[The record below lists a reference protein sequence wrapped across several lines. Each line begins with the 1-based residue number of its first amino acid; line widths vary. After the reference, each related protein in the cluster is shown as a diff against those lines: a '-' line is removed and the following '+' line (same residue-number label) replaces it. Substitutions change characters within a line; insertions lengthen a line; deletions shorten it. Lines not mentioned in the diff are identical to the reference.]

1 MQTWLQV
8 GARVSLVSSKQ
19 NYPNQGTG
27 NYSDVVQYG
36 RTLSSVF
43 PIYARNDS
51 GQIINDASGN
61 PIYDFGKST
70 PNRLVNVNRPVFQPS
85 NVVATLALDN
95 WTYDRLLTDLNTYGQ
110 VNFTK
115 NLYFRSTFGINRS
128 LINQSDFQNK
138 NFGDASSV
146 GGRVYRQQDLINSW
160 TWNNM
165 LNYDVRF
172 GSHHI
177 EAMASYEAYKYYYE
191 TIYGSKTGFAFD
203 EQDQLTNAATS
214 EDFQGYNVSSTLL
227 SALGRIKYDYS
238 GKYFAEFTV
247 RRDGSSVFAPGF
259 RYGWFPAAGASWLL
273 SNESFLKGSKTI
285 SVLKLRASYGALGNN
300 GLLNGSGNSAYFPYL
315 STYASGNNDLTYP
328 GVYLNQLANARIQW
342 EKQLNTNIGLD
353 FELFK
358 SRLSGSLDL
367 FQKNSKNLVLNQP
380 LAPSSGFGT
389 VQTNIGKVENAG
401 IELNL
406 SYGIIRSRDLRLD
419 VLFNITYLKNKI
431 QELLPGVD
439 TFAQKGVFRNV
450 VGKSGL

>member
-1 MQTWLQV
+1 M
-8 GARVSLVSSKQ
+8 
-19 NYPNQGTG
+19 
-27 NYSDVVQYG
+27 
-36 RTLSSVF
+36 
-43 PIYARNDS
+43 
-51 GQIINDASGN
+51 
-61 PIYDFGKST
+61 
-70 PNRLVNVNRPVFQPS
+70 
-85 NVVATLALDN
+85 
-95 WTYDRLLTDLNTYGQ
+95 TDLNTYGQ